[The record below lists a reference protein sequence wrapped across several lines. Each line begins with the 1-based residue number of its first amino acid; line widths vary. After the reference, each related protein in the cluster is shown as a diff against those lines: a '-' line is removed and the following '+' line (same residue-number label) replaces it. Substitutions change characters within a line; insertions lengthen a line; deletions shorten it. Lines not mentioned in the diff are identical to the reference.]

1 MCVRLSVERIG
12 KKGGRK
18 GIGRLTEWKGG
29 RKDKEVGR
37 LRWGEVR
44 ELQTRLTASFQILFG
59 T

>member
-1 MCVRLSVERIG
+1 MWESG
-12 KKGGRK
+12 KSREKGGRK
-18 GIGRLTEWKGG
+18 GIGRLMEGKGG
-29 RKDKEVGR
+29 RKCKEVGG